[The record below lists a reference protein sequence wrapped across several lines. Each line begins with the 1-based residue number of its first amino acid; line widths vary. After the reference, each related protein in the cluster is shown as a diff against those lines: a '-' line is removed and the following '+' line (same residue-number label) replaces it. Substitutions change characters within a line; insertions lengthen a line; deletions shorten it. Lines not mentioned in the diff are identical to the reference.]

1 MIIYPQLGVGGC
13 EPMPRNERPL
23 SSRMEDA
30 KFAAEKISI
39 GGSMLGSIL
48 FNKIRKLL
56 YPNTFDAKM

>member
-1 MIIYPQLGVGGC
+1 
-13 EPMPRNERPL
+13 MPRNERPL
-23 SSRMEDA
+23 SSRIDEA

>member
-13 EPMPRNERPL
+13 EPIPRNERPL
-23 SSRMEDA
+23 SNKMDEA

-39 GGSMLGSIL
+39 GGSMFGSIL

-56 YPNTFDAKM
+56 